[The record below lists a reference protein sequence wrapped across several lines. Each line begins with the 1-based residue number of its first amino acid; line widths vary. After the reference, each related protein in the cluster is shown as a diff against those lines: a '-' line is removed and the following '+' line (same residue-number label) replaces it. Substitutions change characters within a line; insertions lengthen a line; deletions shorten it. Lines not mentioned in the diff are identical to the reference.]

1 MEANKRKAENGEFGL
16 KMGIFGWTC
25 FSPLPPGTNGTHG
38 DKKARLDPTC
48 GTLVFCGAT
57 DFANMLKPGKL
68 KEVGIFKNS
77 LRISISLAFNRSPTT
92 PSTMCTSRC
101 FLPL

>member
-1 MEANKRKAENGEFGL
+1 MEASKRKAENGWFISDLQFLRDPPKKYGRNL
-16 KMGIFGWTC
+16 SSIV
-25 FSPLPPGTNGTHG
+25 PGTNGTNG

-68 KEVGIFKNS
+68 KEVF
-77 LRISISLAFNRSPTT
+77 
-92 PSTMCTSRC
+92 
-101 FLPL
+101 